1 MSRFQLTS
9 FLLLGLLLP
18 ASLPARSDAPGPHWQ
33 DGEILSR
40 RTITPGHHNNH
51 TRYVY
56 RIKGGGLQYTARFD
70 QPLPMALYT
79 PVKFAVSRNHLLVQD
94 ADGSELKANI
104 LKKSEPIIRR

>member
-1 MSRFQLTS
+1 MSRFQLIP

-18 ASLPARSDAPGPHWQ
+18 ASLPAASDVPGPHWQ

-40 RTITPGHHNNH
+40 RTITPGHHNNQ

-56 RIKGGGLQYTARFD
+56 RIKGGGLQYTVRLD
-70 QPLPMALYT
+70 RPLAMALYT
-79 PVKFAVSRNHLLVQD
+79 PMKFAVSHKHLVVQD
-94 ADGSELKANI
+94 TDGSELKANI